1 MEKIVK
7 VSIVIP
13 VYCEN
18 RTVRE
23 IVRSVCQV
31 EMGLQKEII
40 VVDDGSTDG
49 TRETLNEM
57 QRENQ
62 TLKIFFH
69 EKNLGNDR
77 YFIS

>member
-1 MEKIVK
+1 MEIAK

-23 IVRSVCQV
+23 I
-31 EMGLQKEII
+31 I
-40 VVDDGSTDG
+40 VVDDGSRND

-69 EKNLGNDR
+69 QKNLGNGP
-77 YFIS
+77 YFISQSC